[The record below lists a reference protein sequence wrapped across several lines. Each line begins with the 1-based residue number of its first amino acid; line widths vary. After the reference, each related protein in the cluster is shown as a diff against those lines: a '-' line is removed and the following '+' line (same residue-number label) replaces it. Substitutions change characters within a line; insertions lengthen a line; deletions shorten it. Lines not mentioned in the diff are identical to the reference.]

1 MIGMFAISPH
11 LRGLFPQ
18 LATDLHECKASVSMP
33 EGLELRLALYPYSTA
48 RLTGPVH
55 SQRVL
60 GRREHY
66 NTFAEVYFPPLAWVL
81 MSRRLDGPISG
92 VESILDRQGWPVA
105 DEWLRYSADVT
116 SVDLRNLCRRIPVVR
131 HPLVDPSEW
140 VEMFSDEVTPF
151 LEGLVPS

>member
-1 MIGMFAISPH
+1 MFAISPH
-11 LRGLFPQ
+11 LRELFPQ
-18 LATDLHECKASVSMP
+18 LAANLHECKASISMP
-33 EGLELRLALYPYSTA
+33 EGLELRLALYPHSTA
-48 RLTGPVH
+48 RLTGPVY

-66 NTFAEVYFPPLAWVL
+66 NTFAEVYFSPLAWVL
-81 MSRRLDGPISG
+81 TSRRLDGPVSG

-116 SVDLRNLCRRIPVVR
+116 SVDLRNLCRRIPVVG
-131 HPLVDPSEW
+131 HPLADPSEW
-140 VEMFSDEVTPF
+140 VEMYSDEVTPF